1 MSHAN
6 LDDDPVQL
14 AQALIQCPSVT
25 PDDAGA
31 LDTLSLALVAL
42 GFHVH
47 RHKFHDEGTASV
59 DNLFAKFGKG
69 GPHFCFAGHTD
80 VVPPGDLSGW
90 SVDPFEGLIAN
101 NMLYGRGA
109 ADMKSAIAAFVSAA
123 ARVAPRLERLGKGS
137 ISLLITGD
145 EEGPA
150 VNGTVKMLEHITAH
164 GEKID
169 HCLVGEPTSQHKVG
183 DTLKIGRRGSVTGK
197 IGVFGVQGHVAY
209 PQRAENPIPRLVA
222 ILDQL
227 AARKLDAGTPHF
239 EPSNLEITTVDVGN
253 PATNVIPAAARATFN
268 IRHNDLH
275 KAGDLEAWVRR
286 VCDQVVQEH
295 GGRYELQWSVG
306 GDCFLTQPGS
316 FTTLVS
322 DAVSDVT
329 GARPA
334 LSTGGG
340 TSDARFIKNYCPVA
354 ELGLPGESM
363 HKADERA
370 SLADIRALANIY
382 QRTLERYFGI

>member
-6 LDDDPVQL
+6 LDDDPVAL

-47 RHKFHDEGTASV
+47 RHKFHDEGTATV
-59 DNLFAKFGKG
+59 DNLYARLGTS
-69 GPHFCFAGHTD
+69 GPNFCFAGHTD
-80 VVPPGDLSGW
+80 VVPTGDLAGW
-90 SVDPFEGLIAN
+90 SVDPFEGLVTN
-101 NMLYGRGA
+101 GMLYGRGA

-123 ARVAPRLERLGKGS
+123 ARVAPRLMRSGKGS

-150 VNGTVKMLEHITAH
+150 VNGTVKLLQHITAH
-164 GEKID
+164 GEKLD

-183 DTLKIGRRGSVTGK
+183 DTLKIGRRGSVTGRL
-197 IGVFGVQGHVAY
+197 GVFGVQGHVAY

-222 ILDQL
+222 MLDRL
-227 AARKLDAGTPHF
+227 AARRLDEGTKLF
-239 EPSNLEITTVDVGN
+239 EPSNFEITTVDVGN

-268 IRHNDLH
+268 IRHNDLQTA
-275 KAGDLEAWVRR
+275 AGLEAFVRQT
-286 VCDQVVQEH
+286 CNQVIQER
-295 GGRYELQWSVG
+295 GGRYELQWTVG
-306 GDCFLTQPGS
+306 GDCFLTQPGA
-316 FTTLVS
+316 FTDLVS
-322 DAVSDVT
+322 QAVVDVT
-329 GARPA
+329 GTAPA

-354 ELGLPGESM
+354 ELGLIGESM

-370 SLADIRALANIY
+370 SVADIRSLATIY
-382 QRTLERYFGI
+382 ERTLERYFGI